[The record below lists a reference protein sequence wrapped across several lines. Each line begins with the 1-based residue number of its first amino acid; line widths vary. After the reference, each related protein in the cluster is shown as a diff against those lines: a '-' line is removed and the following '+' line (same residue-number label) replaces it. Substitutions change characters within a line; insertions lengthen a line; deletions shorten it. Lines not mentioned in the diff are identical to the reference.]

1 MLVGAAIDIGHFAR
15 SVWIPNRSWQAQP
28 TGSVNGRRAA
38 VISFACDGCRQEL
51 AVVDTLAGQQARCSK
66 CGVVVDVPS
75 IEAHRA
81 DAEIPLALAIT
92 RESPAFVGV
101 YLTLIALGA
110 CLAVYIYGFRFDD
123 LSETQLVNLTP
134 AWVFPLVFG
143 VYGFIARHLIRLVQD
158 GQAETLRDA
167 VYLWTRAFGALGL
180 IPMFPFLMVAKWQHS
195 LATAFLAA
203 LVWAILLVLFF
214 AVVFPAL

>member
-1 MLVGAAIDIGHFAR
+1 M
-15 SVWIPNRSWQAQP
+15 
-28 TGSVNGRRAA
+28 
-38 VISFACDGCRQEL
+38 ISFACGACRQEL
-51 AVVDTLAGQQARCSK
+51 AVADGLAGQRARCSK

-75 IEAHRA
+75 MDEARA
-81 DAEIPLALAIT
+81 DAEIPLAMAIS

-101 YLTLIALGA
+101 YVTLIALGV
-110 CLAVYIYGFRFDD
+110 CLAVYIYGVKFDD

-134 AWVFPLVFG
+134 VWMFPLVFG
-143 VYGFIARHLIRLVQD
+143 LYGFIARHLIRLVQD

-203 LVWAILLVLFF
+203 LVWAILLVFFF
-214 AVVFPAL
+214 AVIFPAL